1 MTGLV
6 SGITLIGIAIAMF
19 FAALPRHDREVRP
32 FLRADVAQGIYAVA
46 IVGLGATGFITSVVG
61 WAGAAE

>member
-6 SGITLIGIAIAMF
+6 SGLTLIGVAIVMF
-19 FAALPRHDREVRP
+19 FLALPRQDRKVRP
-32 FLRADVAQGIYAVA
+32 FLRADFAQGIYAVA